1 VDRSQQEAVAFFMVR
16 NIKGG
21 ALMTIR
27 KVGVVGCGLM
37 GGGIAQT
44 CAQSG
49 YETVVLEVNQQ
60 LLDKGIA
67 RIHSAWDMLAGKDKL
82 THGQVDE
89 YRSRLHGALNLE
101 DFADC
106 DLVIEAVLENMEEK
120 LRLFPALDRI
130 VKPEAL
136 LLSNTSSLN
145 ITQMG
150 AVTKR
155 PDKVCGLHFF
165 NPAPVMK
172 LVEVVKTIVSS
183 EDTIE
188 TVRQFALSLG
198 KTPVVAKDTAGF
210 IVNFLLI
217 PYLLAAIRM
226 LENGMASR
234 DDIDTAMKLG
244 CGYPMGPFTLLD
256 YVGLDTT
263 MWAAEAI
270 YEEYKDPLYAP
281 PPLLRRMV
289 QSGMYGRKNGK
300 GFYNYQ

>member
-1 VDRSQQEAVAFFMVR
+1 
-16 NIKGG
+16 
-21 ALMTIR
+21 MTIH
-27 KVGVVGCGLM
+27 KVGVVGAGLM
-37 GGGIAQT
+37 GAGIAQT
-44 CAQSG
+44 CAQAG
-49 YETVVLEVNQQ
+49 YEVVVREINQQ
-60 LLDKGIA
+60 LLDKGLS
-67 RIHSAWDMLAGKDKL
+67 RMYSAWDTMASKGKL
-82 THGQVDE
+82 TSQQVNENHARVHGTLDF
-89 YRSRLHGALNLE
+89 A

-106 DLVIEAVLENMEEK
+106 DLVIEAVIENMEEK
-120 LRLFPALDRI
+120 LRLFPALDH
-130 VKPEAL
+130 VLKPDAL
-136 LLSNTSSLN
+136 ILSNTSSLN

-155 PDKVCGLHFF
+155 QDKICGLHFF

-172 LVEVVKTIVSS
+172 LVEVVQTISTS
-183 EDTIE
+183 PTTLDT
-188 TVRQFALSLG
+188 VKQFSVSLG
-198 KTPVVAKDTAGF
+198 KTPVLAKDTAGF

-226 LENGMASR
+226 LENGMATR
-234 DDIDTAMKLG
+234 DDIDAAMKLG

-289 QSGMYGRKNGK
+289 ISGMYGRKSGK
-300 GFYNYQ
+300 GFYDYQ

>member
-1 VDRSQQEAVAFFMVR
+1 
-16 NIKGG
+16 
-21 ALMTIR
+21 
-27 KVGVVGCGLM
+27 M

-44 CAQSG
+44 FAQNG
-49 YETVVLEVNQQ
+49 YETIVSEVNQE
-60 LLDKGIA
+60 LLDKGLK
-67 RIHSAWDMLAGKDKL
+67 RIYGEWDKL
-82 THGQVDE
+82 VQKGKATQGQVDE
-89 YRSRLHGALNLE
+89 YRSLLHGTLNRE
-101 DFADC
+101 EYAGC
-106 DLVIEAVLENMEEK
+106 DLVIEAVVEKMEEK
-120 LRLFPALDRI
+120 IKLFTALDHI
-130 VKPEAL
+130 LGPEAL

-155 PDKVCGLHFF
+155 PDRVAGMHFF

-172 LVEVVKTIVSS
+172 LVEVVQTISTS
-183 EDTIE
+183 QE
-188 TVRQFALSLG
+188 TVETIKGFARSLG
-198 KTPVVAKDTAGF
+198 KSPVVAKDQAGF

-226 LENGMASR
+226 LENGQASR

-263 MWAAEAI
+263 MWAADAI
-270 YEEYKDPLYAP
+270 YEEFKDPLYAP

-289 QSGMYGRKNGK
+289 QAGMLGKKSGK

>member
-1 VDRSQQEAVAFFMVR
+1 MS
-16 NIKGG
+16 
-21 ALMTIR
+21 IR
-27 KVGVVGCGLM
+27 KAGVVGCGLM
-37 GGGIAQT
+37 GSGIAQT

-49 YETVVLEVNQQ
+49 YETVVREVNQE

-67 RIHSAWDMLAGKDKL
+67 RIHSACDMLASKGKL

-89 YRSRLHGALNLE
+89 YRSRLHGTLNLE

-120 LRLFPALDRI
+120 LRLFPALDKI
-130 VKPEAL
+130 LKPDAL
-136 LLSNTSSLN
+136 ILSNTSSLSV
-145 ITQMG
+145 TQMG

-172 LVEVVKTIVSS
+172 LVEIVRTISTS
-183 EDTIE
+183 EETIE
-188 TVRQFALSLG
+188 TVRQFAISLG
-198 KTPVVAKDTAGF
+198 KTPVLAKDTAGF

-217 PYLLAAIRM
+217 PYLLAAVRM
-226 LENGMASR
+226 LENGQASR

-263 MWAAEAI
+263 LWAAEAI

-289 QSGMYGRKNGK
+289 QSGMYGKKSGK
-300 GFYNYQ
+300 GFYNYD

>member
-1 VDRSQQEAVAFFMVR
+1 MA
-16 NIKGG
+16 
-21 ALMTIR
+21 IR
-27 KVGVVGCGLM
+27 RVGVVGCGLM

-49 YETVVLEVNQQ
+49 YETVVREVNQE
-60 LLDKGIA
+60 LLDKGMA
-67 RIHSAWDMLAGKDKL
+67 RINSAWDILVSKGKI
-82 THGQVDE
+82 TQGQADE
-89 YRSRLHGALNLE
+89 YRSRLRGTLNLE
-101 DFADC
+101 EFAEC
-106 DLVIEAVLENMEEK
+106 DLVIEAVIENMEEK
-120 LRLFPALDRI
+120 LRLFPALDHI
-130 VKPEAL
+130 VKPEGL
-136 LLSNTSSLN
+136 LLTNTSSLN
-145 ITQMG
+145 VTQMG

-172 LVEVVKTIVSS
+172 LVEIVRTISTSDVTV
-183 EDTIE
+183 EQ
-188 TVRQFALSLG
+188 VRQFALSLG
-198 KTPVVAKDTAGF
+198 KTPVVARDTAGF

-289 QSGMYGRKNGK
+289 QSGMFGKKSGR
-300 GFYNYQ
+300 GFYDYR

>member
-1 VDRSQQEAVAFFMVR
+1 MA
-16 NIKGG
+16 
-21 ALMTIR
+21 IR
-27 KVGVVGCGLM
+27 RVGVVGCGLM

-49 YETVVLEVNQQ
+49 YETIVLEVNQQ
-60 LLDKGIA
+60 FLDKGMT
-67 RIHSAWDMLAGKDKL
+67 RIYSAWDTMASKGKL
-82 THGQVDE
+82 SQGQVDE
-89 YRSRLHGALNLE
+89 NRARLHGALDLA
-101 DFADC
+101 DLGDC

-120 LRLFPALDRI
+120 LRLFPKLDGMLKADALI
-130 VKPEAL
+130 
-136 LLSNTSSLN
+136 LSNTSSLSV
-145 ITQMG
+145 TQMG
-150 AVTKR
+150 AITKR

-172 LVEVVKTIVSS
+172 LVEIVQTISTS
-183 EDTIE
+183 QATIE

-198 KTPVVAKDTAGF
+198 KTPVLAKDTAGF

-226 LENGMASR
+226 LENGMATKE
-234 DDIDTAMKLG
+234 DIDTAMKLG

-289 QSGMYGRKNGK
+289 VSGMFGKKSGK
-300 GFYNYQ
+300 GFYDYQ

>member
-1 VDRSQQEAVAFFMVR
+1 MA
-16 NIKGG
+16 
-21 ALMTIR
+21 IR
-27 KVGVVGCGLM
+27 RVGVVGCGLM
-37 GGGIAQT
+37 GAGIAQT

-49 YETVVLEVNQQ
+49 YETLVREVNQQ
-60 LLDKGIA
+60 LLDKGVV
-67 RIHSAWDMLAGKDKL
+67 RIQNAWDMMASKGKL
-82 THGQVDE
+82 TQGQVDE
-89 YRSRLHGALNLE
+89 NRSHLHGTLNLE

-106 DLVIEAVLENMEEK
+106 DLVIEAVIENMEEK

-130 VKPEAL
+130 VKPGSL
-136 LLSNTSSLN
+136 LLTNTSSLN
-145 ITQMG
+145 VTQMG

-172 LVEVVKTIVSS
+172 LVEIVRTISTS
-183 EDTIE
+183 DETID

-198 KTPVVAKDTAGF
+198 KTPVLAKDTAGF

-217 PYLLAAIRM
+217 PYMLAAIRM
-226 LENGMASR
+226 LENGQASR

-263 MWAAEAI
+263 LWAAEAI

-289 QSGMYGRKNGK
+289 QSGMYGKKNGK
-300 GFYNYQ
+300 GFYDYQ

>member
-1 VDRSQQEAVAFFMVR
+1 MA
-16 NIKGG
+16 
-21 ALMTIR
+21 IR
-27 KVGVVGCGLM
+27 KIGVVGCGLM

-49 YETVVLEVNQQ
+49 YEVVVREVNQE
-60 LLDKGIA
+60 LLDKGLA
-67 RIHSAWDMLAGKDKL
+67 RIYNAWDMMATKGKL
-82 THGQVDE
+82 TKGQVDE
-89 YRSRLHGALNLE
+89 NRSRLHGTLNLE

-106 DLVIEAVLENMEEK
+106 DLVIEAVIENMEEK

-136 LLSNTSSLN
+136 LLTNTSSLN
-145 ITQMG
+145 VTQMG
-150 AVTKR
+150 AVTHR
-155 PDKVCGLHFF
+155 PQKVCGLHFF

-172 LVEVVKTIVSS
+172 LVEVVKTISSS

-188 TVRQFALSLG
+188 IVKQFAISLG
-198 KTPVVAKDTAGF
+198 KTPVLAKDTAGF

-217 PYLLAAIRM
+217 PYLIAAIRM
-226 LENGMASR
+226 LENGQASR
-234 DDIDTAMKLG
+234 DDIDNAMKLG

-263 MWAAEAI
+263 LWAAEAI

-289 QSGMYGRKNGK
+289 QSGMYGKKSGR
-300 GFYNYQ
+300 GFYDYQ

>member
-1 VDRSQQEAVAFFMVR
+1 
-16 NIKGG
+16 
-21 ALMTIR
+21 
-27 KVGVVGCGLM
+27 M

-44 CAQSG
+44 CAQAG
-49 YETVVLEVNQQ
+49 YETVVREVNQQ
-60 LLDKGIA
+60 LLDKGLA
-67 RIHSAWDMLAGKDKL
+67 RIHDAWKMMVSKGKL
-82 THGQVDE
+82 THGQADE
-89 YRSRLHGALNLE
+89 TLARLHGTLDIA

-106 DLVIEAVLENMEEK
+106 DLVIEAVIENMEEK
-120 LRLFPALDRI
+120 LRLFPALDKTL
-130 VKPEAL
+130 KPGAL
-136 LLSNTSSLN
+136 ILSNTSSLN

-172 LVEVVKTIVSS
+172 LVEVVKTISTS
-183 EDTIE
+183 EE
-188 TVRQFALSLG
+188 TVETVKQFAISLG
-198 KTPVVAKDTAGF
+198 KTPVLAKDTAGF

-263 MWAAEAI
+263 LWAAEAI
-270 YEEYKDPLYAP
+270 YDEYKDPLYAP

-289 QSGMYGRKNGK
+289 LSGMYGKKSGK
-300 GFYNYQ
+300 GFYDYQ

>member
-1 VDRSQQEAVAFFMVR
+1 MA
-16 NIKGG
+16 IG
-21 ALMTIR
+21 

-37 GGGIAQT
+37 GAGIAQT

-49 YETVVLEVNQQ
+49 YETVVREVNQQ
-60 LLDKGIA
+60 LLDKGLA
-67 RIHSAWDMLAGKDKL
+67 RISGSWDMMASKGKL
-82 THGQVDE
+82 TQGQVDQN
-89 YRSRLHGALNLE
+89 RARLHGTLDLA

-106 DLVIEAVLENMEEK
+106 DLVIEAIIENMEEK
-120 LRLFPALDRI
+120 LRLFPALDNTL
-130 VKPEAL
+130 KPEAL
-136 LLSNTSSLN
+136 ILTNTSSLN
-145 ITQMG
+145 VTQMG

-172 LVEVVKTIVSS
+172 LVEIVRTISTS
-183 EDTIE
+183 DDTIE
-188 TVRQFALSLG
+188 EVRQFAISLG
-198 KTPVVAKDTAGF
+198 KTPVLAKDTAGF

-217 PYLLAAIRM
+217 PYLLAAVRM

-234 DDIDTAMKLG
+234 EDIDVAMKLG

-263 MWAAEAI
+263 LWAAEAI
-270 YEEYKDPLYAP
+270 YDEYKDPLYAP

-289 QSGMYGRKNGK
+289 QSGMYGKKSGK
-300 GFYNYQ
+300 GFYNYD

>member
-1 VDRSQQEAVAFFMVR
+1 MA
-16 NIKGG
+16 
-21 ALMTIR
+21 IR

-60 LLDKGIA
+60 LLDKGIK
-67 RIHSAWDMLAGKDKL
+67 RIHGAWDTLASKGKL
-82 THGQVDE
+82 GQGQVDE
-89 YRSRLHGALNLE
+89 YRARLHGTLE
-101 DFADC
+101 MADFANC
-106 DLVIEAVLENMEEK
+106 DLVIEAILENMEEK
-120 LRLFPALDRI
+120 LRLFPALDHI

-136 LLSNTSSLN
+136 LLTNTSSLN
-145 ITQMG
+145 VTQMG

-155 PDKVCGLHFF
+155 PDKVCGIHFF
-165 NPAPVMK
+165 NPVPVMK
-172 LVEVVKTIVSS
+172 LVEIVKTISTS
-183 EDTIE
+183 EETIE
-188 TVRQFALSLG
+188 TVSQFAVSLG
-198 KTPVVAKDTAGF
+198 KTPVLAKDTAGF

-226 LENGMASR
+226 LENGMATR

-256 YVGLDTT
+256 YIGLDTT
-263 MWAAEAI
+263 LWAAEAI

-289 QSGMYGRKNGK
+289 ISGMLGKKSGK
-300 GFYNYQ
+300 GFYDYQ

>member
-1 VDRSQQEAVAFFMVR
+1 
-16 NIKGG
+16 
-21 ALMTIR
+21 MTIR
-27 KVGVVGCGLM
+27 KVGFVGAGLM

-49 YETVVLEVNQQ
+49 YETVVREVNQQ
-60 LLDKGIA
+60 LLEKGLA
-67 RIHSAWDMLAGKDKL
+67 RIQGNWDMLAGKGKL
-82 THGQVDE
+82 TQGQVDE
-89 YRSRLHGALNLE
+89 YRSRLHGTVNME

-106 DLVIEAVLENMEEK
+106 DLVIEAVIENMEEK
-120 LRLFPALDRI
+120 LRLFPALDKI
-130 VKPEAL
+130 LKPDAL
-136 LLSNTSSLN
+136 ILSNTSSLSV
-145 ITQMG
+145 TQMG

-172 LVEVVKTIVSS
+172 LVEIVRTISTS
-183 EDTIE
+183 EETIE
-188 TVRQFALSLG
+188 TVRQFAISLG
-198 KTPVVAKDTAGF
+198 KTPVLAKDTAGF

-226 LENGMASR
+226 LENGQATR

-256 YVGLDTT
+256 YSGLDTT

-270 YEEYKDPLYAP
+270 YDEYKDPLYAP

-289 QSGMYGRKNGK
+289 ASGMYGKKSGK
-300 GFYNYQ
+300 GFYDYQQG

>member
-1 VDRSQQEAVAFFMVR
+1 MS
-16 NIKGG
+16 
-21 ALMTIR
+21 IR

-49 YETVVLEVNQQ
+49 YETIVREVNQA
-60 LLDKGIA
+60 LLDKGLA
-67 RIHSAWDMLAGKDKL
+67 RIYSAWEMMAGKGRL
-82 THGQVDE
+82 SQQQVAE
-89 YRSRLHGALNLE
+89 NRARLHGTLTME

-106 DLVIEAVLENMEEK
+106 DLVIEAVIENMEEK

-130 VKPEAL
+130 VKPEGL
-136 LLSNTSSLN
+136 LLTNTSSLN
-145 ITQMG
+145 VTQMG
-150 AVTKR
+150 AVTRR
-155 PDKVCGLHFF
+155 PGQVCGMHFF

-172 LVEVVKTIVSS
+172 LVEIARTILTTD
-183 EDTIE
+183 ETIE
-188 TVRQFALSLG
+188 TVREFALSLG
-198 KTPVVAKDTAGF
+198 KSPVMAKDTAGF

-217 PYLLAAIRM
+217 PYLVAAVRM
-226 LENGMASR
+226 LENGVASR

-263 MWAAEAI
+263 LWAAEAI
-270 YEEYKDPLYAP
+270 YEEFRDPLYAP

-289 QSGMYGRKNGK
+289 QSSLLGRKSGR
-300 GFYNYQ
+300 GFYDYQER

>member
-1 VDRSQQEAVAFFMVR
+1 MA
-16 NIKGG
+16 IG
-21 ALMTIR
+21 

-37 GGGIAQT
+37 GSGIAQT

-60 LLDKGIA
+60 FLDKGIT
-67 RIHSAWDMLAGKDKL
+67 RIHGAWDTMANKGKI
-82 THGQVDE
+82 TQGQVGE
-89 YRSRLHGALNLE
+89 YRARLRGTLE
-101 DFADC
+101 MADFANC
-106 DLVIEAVLENMEEK
+106 DLVIEAAIENMEEK
-120 LRLFPALDRI
+120 LRLFPALDR
-130 VKPEAL
+130 VLKPEAF

-145 ITQMG
+145 VTQMG

-172 LVEVVKTIVSS
+172 LVEIVRTISTS
-183 EDTIE
+183 EETIE
-188 TVRQFALSLG
+188 TVRQFAVSLD
-198 KTPVVAKDTAGF
+198 KTPVLAKDTAGF

-226 LENGMASR
+226 LENGLASR
-234 DDIDTAMKLG
+234 DDIDAAMKLG

-289 QSGMYGRKNGK
+289 ISGMLGKKSGK
-300 GFYNYQ
+300 GFYDYQ

>member
-1 VDRSQQEAVAFFMVR
+1 
-16 NIKGG
+16 
-21 ALMTIR
+21 MTIR
-27 KVGVVGCGLM
+27 KVGVIGAGLM
-37 GGGIAQT
+37 GSGIAQT

-49 YETVVLEVNQQ
+49 YETLVREVNQS
-60 LLDKGIA
+60 LLDKGME
-67 RIHSAWDMLAGKDKL
+67 RIHSAWETMARKGKL
-82 THGQVDE
+82 TQEQVAE
-89 YRSRLHGALNLE
+89 NRARLRGTLE
-101 DFADC
+101 LTDFADC
-106 DLVIEAVLENMEEK
+106 DLVIEVILEQMEEK
-120 LRLFPALDRI
+120 LRLFTALDHI

-155 PDKVCGLHFF
+155 PGQVCGLHFF

-172 LVEVVKTIVSS
+172 LVEVVQTISTASS
-183 EDTIE
+183 TIE
-188 TVRQFALSLG
+188 QVQQFARSLG
-198 KTPVVAKDTAGF
+198 KTPVLAKDTAGF

-217 PYLLAAIRM
+217 PYLLSAIRM

-263 MWAAEAI
+263 LWAAEAI

-289 QSGMYGRKNGK
+289 LSGMNGRKSGR
-300 GFYNYQ
+300 GFYEYS

>member
-1 VDRSQQEAVAFFMVR
+1 
-16 NIKGG
+16 
-21 ALMTIR
+21 MTIR

-49 YETVVLEVNQQ
+49 YETIVREVNQE
-60 LLDKGIA
+60 LLDKGLAGIQ
-67 RIHSAWDMLAGKDKL
+67 SAWDMMASKGKL
-82 THGQVDE
+82 TQGQIDE
-89 YRSRLHGALNLE
+89 NRGRLHGTLSLE
-101 DFADC
+101 DFSDC
-106 DLVIEAVLENMEEK
+106 DLVIEAVIENMEEK

-145 ITQMG
+145 VTQMG

-172 LVEVVKTIVSS
+172 LVEVVKTISSS
-183 EDTIE
+183 EDTVE
-188 TVRQFALSLG
+188 AVKHFAIALG
-198 KTPVVAKDTAGF
+198 KTPVIAKDTAGF

-226 LENGMASR
+226 LENGMATR

-263 MWAAEAI
+263 LWAAEAI
-270 YEEYKDPLYAP
+270 YDEYKDPLYAP

-289 QSGMYGRKNGK
+289 LSGMSGRKSGK
-300 GFYNYQ
+300 GFYDYQ

>member
-1 VDRSQQEAVAFFMVR
+1 MA
-16 NIKGG
+16 
-21 ALMTIR
+21 IR
-27 KVGVVGCGLM
+27 KIGVVGCGLM

-60 LLDKGIA
+60 LLDKGIQ
-67 RIHSAWDMLAGKDKL
+67 RIHGAWDTLASKGKL
-82 THGQVDE
+82 GQGQVDE
-89 YRSRLHGALNLE
+89 YRARLHGTLE
-101 DFADC
+101 MADFANC

-120 LRLFPALDRI
+120 LRLFPALDHI

-136 LLSNTSSLN
+136 LLTNTSSLN
-145 ITQMG
+145 VTQMG

-155 PDKVCGLHFF
+155 PDKVCGIHFF
-165 NPAPVMK
+165 NPVPVMK
-172 LVEVVKTIVSS
+172 LVEIVKTISTS
-183 EDTIE
+183 EETIE
-188 TVRQFALSLG
+188 TVSQFAVSLG
-198 KTPVVAKDTAGF
+198 KTPVLAKDTAGF

-226 LENGMASR
+226 LENGVATR

-256 YVGLDTT
+256 YIGLDTT
-263 MWAAEAI
+263 LWAAEAI

-289 QSGMYGRKNGK
+289 ISGMYGKKSGK
-300 GFYNYQ
+300 GFYDYQ

>member
-1 VDRSQQEAVAFFMVR
+1 
-16 NIKGG
+16 
-21 ALMTIR
+21 MTIR

-37 GGGIAQT
+37 GAGIAQT

-49 YETVVLEVNQQ
+49 YEVIVREVNQQ
-60 LLDKGIA
+60 LLDKGVA
-67 RIHSAWDMLAGKDKL
+67 RIQSAWDMMASKGKL
-82 THGQVDE
+82 TQGQVDE
-89 YRSRLHGALNLE
+89 NRSRLHGTLSLE

-106 DLVIEAVLENMEEK
+106 DLVIEAVIENMEEK
-120 LRLFPALDRI
+120 VRLFPTLDRI
-130 VKPEAL
+130 LKPDVFI
-136 LLSNTSSLN
+136 LSNTSSLN
-145 ITQMG
+145 VTQMG
-150 AVTKR
+150 AITKR

-172 LVEVVKTIVSS
+172 LVEVVRTISTS
-183 EDTIE
+183 EETIE
-188 TVRQFALSLG
+188 TVKQFAISLG
-198 KTPVVAKDTAGF
+198 KTPVLAKDTAGF

-226 LENGMASR
+226 LENGMATR

-263 MWAAEAI
+263 LWAAEAI
-270 YEEYKDPLYAP
+270 YEEYKDRLYAP

-289 QSGMYGRKNGK
+289 ISGMYGKKSGR
-300 GFYNYQ
+300 GFYDYQ

>member
-1 VDRSQQEAVAFFMVR
+1 
-16 NIKGG
+16 
-21 ALMTIR
+21 MTTLTMR
-27 KVGVVGCGLM
+27 KVGVVGCGLL
-37 GGGIAQT
+37 GSGIAQT

-49 YETVVLEVNQQ
+49 YETTVSEVNQE
-60 LLDKGIA
+60 LLDKGLA
-67 RIHSAWDMLAGKDKL
+67 RIYSAWGTLESKGKIP
-82 THGQVDE
+82 QE
-89 YRSRLHGALNLE
+89 EANENRARLRGTLNLE

-106 DLVIEAVLENMEEK
+106 DLVIEAVLEQMEEK

-130 VKPEAL
+130 LQPEAL

-150 AVTKR
+150 AVTRR

-172 LVEVVKTIVSS
+172 LVEIVKTISTS
-183 EDTIE
+183 EQTTE
-188 TVRQFALSLG
+188 TVRQFAVSLG

-226 LENGMASR
+226 LENGMATR

-256 YVGLDTT
+256 YIGLDTV
-263 MWAAEAI
+263 MWIAEAF
-270 YEEYKDPLYAP
+270 YDEYKEPIYAP

-289 QSGMYGRKNGK
+289 ISGMLGRKSGR
-300 GFYNYQ
+300 GFYNY

>member
-1 VDRSQQEAVAFFMVR
+1 MA
-16 NIKGG
+16 IG
-21 ALMTIR
+21 

-37 GGGIAQT
+37 GSGIAQT

-60 LLDKGIA
+60 FLDKGIT
-67 RIHSAWDMLAGKDKL
+67 RIHGAWDTMANKGKI
-82 THGQVDE
+82 TQGQVGE
-89 YRSRLHGALNLE
+89 YRARLRGTLE
-101 DFADC
+101 MADFANC
-106 DLVIEAVLENMEEK
+106 DLVIEAAIENMEEK
-120 LRLFPALDRI
+120 LRLFPALDR
-130 VKPEAL
+130 VLKPEAF

-145 ITQMG
+145 VTQMG

-155 PDKVCGLHFF
+155 QDKVCGLHFF

-172 LVEVVKTIVSS
+172 LVEIVRTISTS
-183 EDTIE
+183 EETIE
-188 TVRQFALSLG
+188 TVRQFAVSLD
-198 KTPVVAKDTAGF
+198 KTPVLAKDTAGF

-226 LENGMASR
+226 LENGLASR

-289 QSGMYGRKNGK
+289 ISGMLGKKSGK
-300 GFYNYQ
+300 GFYDYQ

>member
-1 VDRSQQEAVAFFMVR
+1 MA
-16 NIKGG
+16 
-21 ALMTIR
+21 IR

-49 YETVVLEVNQQ
+49 FETVVREVNQE
-60 LLDKGIA
+60 LLDKGMA
-67 RIHSAWDMLAGKDKL
+67 RIYASWDVMASKGKL
-82 THGQVDE
+82 SQGQVDE
-89 YRSRLHGALNLE
+89 NRSRLHGTLTME

-106 DLVIEAVLENMEEK
+106 DLVIEAVIENMEEK
-120 LRLFPALDRI
+120 LRLFPALDHI
-130 VKPEAL
+130 LKPGAL
-136 LLSNTSSLN
+136 LLTNTSSLN
-145 ITQMG
+145 VTQMG

-155 PDKVCGLHFF
+155 TDKVCGLHFF

-172 LVEVVKTIVSS
+172 LVEIVRTISTS
-183 EDTIE
+183 DETIE
-188 TVRQFALSLG
+188 TVRNFALSLG
-198 KTPVVAKDTAGF
+198 KTPVLSKDTAGF

-217 PYLLAAIRM
+217 PYLIAAVRM
-226 LENGMASR
+226 LENGQASR

-263 MWAAEAI
+263 LWAAEAI

-289 QSGMYGRKNGK
+289 QSGMYGKKSGR
-300 GFYNYQ
+300 GFYTYE

>member
-1 VDRSQQEAVAFFMVR
+1 
-16 NIKGG
+16 
-21 ALMTIR
+21 MTIQ
-27 KVGVVGCGLM
+27 KVGVVGAGLM
-37 GGGIAQT
+37 GAGIAQT

-49 YETVVLEVNQQ
+49 YDVVVREINSQF
-60 LLDKGIA
+60 LDKGLS
-67 RIHSAWDMLAGKDKL
+67 RIYDAWNTMASKGKL
-82 THGQVDE
+82 TQGQVDE
-89 YRSRLHGALNLE
+89 NRTRIRGTLDIA
-101 DFADC
+101 DFAEC
-106 DLVIEAVLENMEEK
+106 DLVIEAVIENMEEK
-120 LRLFPALDRI
+120 LRLFPALDH
-130 VKPEAL
+130 VLKPDAL
-136 LLSNTSSLN
+136 ILSNTSSLN

-155 PDKVCGLHFF
+155 QDKICGLHFF

-172 LVEVVKTIVSS
+172 LVEIVQTISTS
-183 EDTIE
+183 PDTIE
-188 TVRQFALSLG
+188 TVKQFAVSLG
-198 KTPVVAKDTAGF
+198 KTPVLAKDTAGF

-226 LENGMASR
+226 LENGMATR
-234 DDIDTAMKLG
+234 DDIDAAMKLG

-289 QSGMYGRKNGK
+289 ISGMYGRKSGK
-300 GFYNYQ
+300 GFYDYQ

>member
-1 VDRSQQEAVAFFMVR
+1 MS
-16 NIKGG
+16 
-21 ALMTIR
+21 IR

-37 GGGIAQT
+37 GSGIAQT

-49 YETVVLEVNQQ
+49 YETVVCEINQKFLE
-60 LLDKGIA
+60 KGLT
-67 RIHSAWDMLAGKDKL
+67 RIYSAWDKMASKDKL
-82 THGQVDE
+82 AQGQVAE
-89 YRSRLHGALNLE
+89 NRSRLHGTLNLE

-106 DLVIEAVLENMEEK
+106 DLVIEAAIENMEEK
-120 LRLFPALDRI
+120 LRLFPTLDHI
-130 VKPEAL
+130 VKPGAL
-136 LLSNTSSLN
+136 LVSNTSSLN
-145 ITQMG
+145 VTQMG

-172 LVEVVKTIVSS
+172 LVEIVRTISTS
-183 EDTIE
+183 EETIE
-188 TVRQFALSLG
+188 TIRQFAISLG
-198 KTPVVAKDTAGF
+198 KTPVLAKDTAGF

-226 LENGMASR
+226 LEHGTATR

-263 MWAAEAI
+263 LWAAEAI

-289 QSGMYGRKNGK
+289 LSGMSGKKSGK
-300 GFYNYQ
+300 GFYDYQ

>member
-1 VDRSQQEAVAFFMVR
+1 MAIRS
-16 NIKGG
+16 I
-21 ALMTIR
+21 
-27 KVGVVGCGLM
+27 GVVGCGLM

-49 YETVVLEVNQQ
+49 YEVIVREVNQE
-60 LLDKGIA
+60 LLDKGLA
-67 RIHSAWDMLAGKDKL
+67 RIYRAWDMMATKGKL
-82 THGQVDE
+82 TKGQVDE
-89 YRSRLHGALNLE
+89 NRSRLHGTLNLE

-136 LLSNTSSLN
+136 LLTNTSSLN
-145 ITQMG
+145 VTQMG
-150 AVTKR
+150 AVTHR
-155 PDKVCGLHFF
+155 PQKVCGLHFF

-172 LVEVVKTIVSS
+172 LVEVVKTISSS

-188 TVRQFALSLG
+188 IVKQFAISLG
-198 KTPVVAKDTAGF
+198 KTPVLAKDTAGF

-217 PYLLAAIRM
+217 PYLIAAIRM
-226 LENGMASR
+226 LENGQASR
-234 DDIDTAMKLG
+234 DDIDNAMKLG

-263 MWAAEAI
+263 LWAAEAI

-289 QSGMYGRKNGK
+289 QSGMYGKKSGR
-300 GFYNYQ
+300 GFYDYQ

>member
-1 VDRSQQEAVAFFMVR
+1 MA
-16 NIKGG
+16 
-21 ALMTIR
+21 IR

-44 CAQSG
+44 CAQAG
-49 YETVVLEVNQQ
+49 YDVVVREVNQT
-60 LLDKGIA
+60 LLDKGLE
-67 RIHSAWDMLAGKDKL
+67 RIYSAWDRMAGKGKL
-82 THGQVDE
+82 TEGQAGE
-89 YRSRLHGALNLE
+89 NRARLRGTLNLE

-106 DLVIEAVLENMEEK
+106 DLVIEAVIENMEEK
-120 LRLFPALDRI
+120 LRLFPALDHML
-130 VKPEAL
+130 KPDAL
-136 LLSNTSSLN
+136 LLTNTSSLN
-145 ITQMG
+145 VTQMG

-172 LVEVVKTIVSS
+172 LVEIVRTISTS
-183 EDTIE
+183 DETIE
-188 TVRQFALSLG
+188 DVREFALSLG
-198 KTPVVAKDTAGF
+198 KTPVLAKDTAGF

-234 DDIDTAMKLG
+234 DDIDTAMQLG

-270 YEEYKDPLYAP
+270 YDEYKDPLYAP

-289 QSGMYGRKNGK
+289 QTGMYGRKSGR
-300 GFYNYQ
+300 GFYDYR